1 MPAEGPVAQP
11 RGGPLGVRPSGDGHG
26 ERLRRAGGVR
36 KRTLGVVTDLRL
48 RPARTSDV
56 PAIKDLVAPLAR
68 AGVLINKDT
77 VAYYEGIQEFL
88 VVEAVG
94 DEQAGLVGCGALHVM
109 WEDLAEVRT
118 LAVDPLWRNRR
129 VGHVLLEQLEADAL
143 ELGVGKLYCLTF
155 EVDFFARLG
164 FAPLEVEAVDPEV
177 FAQLLRSHDDGVV
190 EFLDLAHVKQNT
202 LGNTRMIVRLAER

>member
-109 WEDLAEVRT
+109 WEDLGEVRT
-118 LAVDPLWRNRR
+118 LATSDEWRGR
-129 VGHVLLEQLEADAL
+129 
-143 ELGVGKLYCLTF
+143 GVGRTLLAGLIERARAVGVSRVFCLTF
-155 EVDFFARLG
+155 EVDFFSRL
-164 FAPLEVEAVDPEV
+164 FFDQECDAPCWPSPGSSPASPR
-177 FAQLLRSHDDGVV
+177 ASTRRSGW
-190 EFLDLAHVKQNT
+190 
-202 LGNTRMIVRLAER
+202 TRSAAATCGWRHRTAAA